1 MVAVSVVGVEIWMR
15 ETYEN
20 EVLLS
25 GWVAHHGHERPMR
38 SEQAHAAEL
47 EVHAATVRQLAVAAV
62 GQLLDVGRFLHLGEA
77 RAGEHGDRELLER
90 DGRRL
95 GDVNLRVALGLAQE
109 DDEGLGEG
117 HCGVVEETA
126 LDHDYALVGEPGVLV
141 EGRDPRLVHADDST
155 LSEWRL
161 RARVSNV

>member
-1 MVAVSVVGVEIWMR
+1 MEGR
-15 ETYEN
+15 TYEN

-38 SEQAHAAEL
+38 SQQAHAAEL
-47 EVHAATVRQLAVAAV
+47 EVHAATIRQLAVAAV

-77 RAGEHGDRELLER
+77 RAGEHGDRELLQR

-95 GDVNLRVALGLAQE
+95 GDVDLWVALGLAEE
-109 DDEGLGEG
+109 DDEGFGEG
-117 HCGVVEETA
+117 HRGVVEETA

-141 EGRDPRLVHADDST
+141 EGGDPRLIHADDCA
-155 LSEWRL
+155 LSEGRL
-161 RARVSNV
+161 RACVSDVN